1 MSEEEHMEATYD
13 VLSPWAETDPLPL
26 AGINQRVDELRGKR
40 VGLYANYKRAAAPI
54 QDAVEAELR
63 ARYGSQVTITRFA
76 QQGSQDIG
84 SSDDEGPRFVEWLEK
99 EVDTVIVAVGD

>member
-1 MSEEEHMEATYD
+1 MDPTYD

-26 AGINQRVDELRGKR
+26 KGINPRVSDLRGKR

-63 ARYGSQVTITRFA
+63 ARYGSEITISRFR
-76 QQGSQDIG
+76 QNGSHDIG
-84 SSDDEGPRFVEWLEK
+84 SSPDEGPRFADWVQE
-99 EVDTVIVAVGD
+99 EVDTVVVAVGD

>member
-1 MSEEEHMEATYD
+1 MVATYD

-26 AGINQRVDELRGKR
+26 QGITPRLTELRGKR
-40 VGLYANYKRAAAPI
+40 VGLYANYKRAALPI

-63 ARYGSQVTITRFA
+63 ARYGREITITRFK
-76 QQGSQDIG
+76 QHG
-84 SSDDEGPRFVEWLEK
+84 SSDIASDDNERPQFLEWLDK

>member
-1 MSEEEHMEATYD
+1 MEPIYE
-13 VLSPWAETDPLPL
+13 VMSPWAEADPIPL
-26 AGINQRVDELRGKR
+26 QGINPRVPDLRGKR

-63 ARYGSQVTITRFA
+63 ARYGSDVTITRFA
-76 QQGSQDIG
+76 QHGSHDIA
-84 SSDDEGPRFVEWLEK
+84 SMPHEAQRFVEWLEK

>member
-1 MSEEEHMEATYD
+1 MDATYD

-26 AGINQRVDELRGKR
+26 KGINPRVPELRGKR
-40 VGLYANYKRAAAPI
+40 IGLFANYKRAAGPI

-63 ARYGSQVTITRFA
+63 SRFGSDIKIARFA
-76 QQGSQDIG
+76 QRG
-84 SSDDEGPRFVEWLEK
+84 SSDVGGTEDEGPRYAEWLEK